1 MSETISEKFY
11 CLTRTCT
18 IPDDDDIDGIFLY
31 YLLELLTCFTST
43 VEVYLIEVDGIPE
56 SVEDS
61 ELASCSESWVD
72 SEEAFSIFW
81 LGHEEVP
88 EIPRKSLYRI
98 ELTENGFGGL
108 EGE

>member
-1 MSETISEKFY
+1 MSETVSEEFY

-43 VEVYLIEVDGIPE
+43 VEVYLVEVDGIPE

-61 ELASCSESWVD
+61 EFASSTESWID

-81 LGHEEVP
+81 TTMFVA
-88 EIPRKSLYRI
+88 
-98 ELTENGFGGL
+98 
-108 EGE
+108 